1 MRLAGLVICLIV
13 FSVEVSA
20 QQELSTYVYTSEE
33 DLEEAFRNGEI
44 NFSQLIILQELIRF
58 GIDSSSLYLLDEIP
72 NLSHF
77 LKSKQLPQPELKEN
91 QKTHF
96 IKRAEQSKQV
106 SAIVSHFFSKKLTA
120 NQQSRYRT
128 SIKLNSNNSITT
140 LLRLHREYSGSERLV
155 YRSVRYKP
163 PSGLLKNLIVGN
175 YSNRL
180 GLGTLFGYRG
190 KLFSYSKEFD
200 SESLLYPDY
209 GGHNG
214 FSMRFKSE
222 SFGSNVV
229 FSHQRDSTHRLTVL
243 AGAFEYLESNFRP
256 MLLFSSSELHN
267 RNTDESMIFYKYGV
281 GSRYEY
287 ESGYNRSE
295 IIMQTETST
304 SFAAAVTEGRHFFGT
319 AEIKYAGWIYDDD
332 FIDISS
338 GSKRATLS
346 STAEIEKVGFRYSNR
361 RSGQQGVLLKT
372 IVQPAEDISLVN
384 SIVFAKSKNDEYNF
398 EFLTALTRSLNSSL
412 RLRFDFLSRI
422 RSRIENEITTRRTRA
437 ELKFKSAQINIRT
450 YLAYNTKT
458 AADDYMSLFVNFR
471 FETKELGRLK
481 VWVNLREYNHNTN
494 QVDYWYA
501 YIENKNDLFENL
513 SVSVKFSHS
522 YRRENK
528 VPHLSTFSVGLK
540 AQI

>member
-1 MRLAGLVICLIV
+1 VRLAGLVICLIV

-44 NFSQLIILQELIRF
+44 NFSQLITLQELIRF
-58 GIDSSSLYLLDEIP
+58 GIDSSSLYFLDEIP

-77 LKSKQLPQPELKEN
+77 LKSKQLPQPELREN

-200 SESLLYPDY
+200 SESLLFPDY
-209 GGHNG
+209 SGHNG

-304 SFAAAVTEGRHFFGT
+304 SLAAAVTEGRHFFGT

-422 RSRIENEITTRRTRA
+422 KSRIENEITTRRTRA
-437 ELKFKSAQINIRT
+437 ELKFQSSQINIRT

-528 VPHLSTFSVGLK
+528 EPHLSTFSVGLK
-540 AQI
+540 ARI

>member
-77 LKSKQLPQPELKEN
+77 LKSKELPQPELKEN
-91 QKTHF
+91 QKTYF
-96 IKRAEQSKQV
+96 IKRAEKSKQI
-106 SAIVSHFFSKKLTA
+106 SAIFSHFFSRKLTGS
-120 NQQSRYRT
+120 QQSRYRT
-128 SIKLNSNNSITT
+128 SIKMNINNSITT
-140 LLRLHREYSGSERLV
+140 LMRFHREYSGSERLV
-155 YRSVRYKP
+155 YRSVRYKAK
-163 PSGLLKNLIVGN
+163 SGLLKSLIVGN
-175 YSNRL
+175 YSDRL

-214 FSMRFKSE
+214 FSLRFKSE

-229 FSHQRDSTHRLTVL
+229 FSHQRDSLYALAVL
-243 AGAFEYLESNFRP
+243 AGSIEYLNSNFRP
-256 MLLFSSSELHN
+256 MFLFNVSEL
-267 RNTDESMIFYKYGV
+267 RSRDMGESVIFYKYGV

-304 SFAAAVTEGRHFFGT
+304 SLAAAVTEGRHFFGT

-338 GSKRATLS
+338 GSKRGNLS
-346 STAEIEKVGFRYSNR
+346 STAEIEKVGFKYSNR

-398 EFLTALTRSLNSSL
+398 EFLTALTRSFSSSL

-481 VWVNLREYNHNTN
+481 VWGNLREYNHNTN
-494 QVDYWYA
+494 QIDYWYA
-501 YIENKNDLFENL
+501 YIENQNDLFENL
-513 SVSVKFSHS
+513 SVSTKFSHS

-528 VPHLSTFSVGLK
+528 EPHLSTFSVGLK
-540 AQI
+540 ARI

>member
-1 MRLAGLVICLIV
+1 VRLAGLVICLIV

-91 QKTHF
+91 QKTYF

-106 SAIVSHFFSKKLTA
+106 SAIVSHFFSKKLTDS
-120 NQQSRYRT
+120 QQSRYRT
-128 SIKLNSNNSITT
+128 SIKLNFKNSITT

-163 PSGLLKNLIVGN
+163 ASGLLKSLIVGN
-175 YSNRL
+175 YSDRL

-229 FSHQRDSTHRLTVL
+229 FSHQRDSLYALAVL
-243 AGAFEYLESNFRP
+243 AGSIEYLDNNFRP
-256 MLLFSSSELHN
+256 MLLFNVSEL
-267 RNTDESMIFYKYGV
+267 RSRDTGESMIFYKYGV

-304 SFAAAVTEGRHFFGT
+304 SLAAAVTEGRHFFGT

-346 STAEIEKVGFRYSNR
+346 STAEIAKVGFNYSNR

-372 IVQPAEDISLVN
+372 IVQPAEEIFLVN

-398 EFLTALTRSLNSSL
+398 EFLTALTRSFSSSL
-412 RLRFDFLSRI
+412 QLRFDFLSRI
-422 RSRIENEITTRRTRA
+422 KSRVENEITTRRTRA
-437 ELKFKSAQINIRT
+437 ELKFQSARINIRT

-481 VWVNLREYNHNTN
+481 VWGNLREYNHNTN
-494 QVDYWYA
+494 QIDYWYA
-501 YIENKNDLFENL
+501 YIENQNDLFENL
-513 SVSVKFSHS
+513 SVSTKFSHS

-528 VPHLSTFSVGLK
+528 EPHLSTFSVGLK
-540 AQI
+540 ARI